1 MWTLLLR
8 KAKSYSNVYDK
19 KDALQP
25 EENVLKCN
33 NLNCFKKA
41 NSVEFTELAFGITSF
56 LLILNNTLIC

>member
-1 MWTLLLR
+1 MIKKTLYNQR
-8 KAKSYSNVYDK
+8 K
-19 KDALQP
+19 
-25 EENVLKCN
+25 NVLKGN